1 MKVKF
6 QTSILLS
13 GSLFFV
19 KTDYALYTFQFVFQL
34 CNPGKGVLIALLGL
48 RKFLV
53 RLRKL
58 LIRLRKLLV
67 RLRKLLRSLL

>member
-6 QTSILLS
+6 QTSNLPS

-34 CNPGKGVLIALLGL
+34 CNPGKGVLIALLS
-48 RKFLV
+48 
-53 RLRKL
+53 
-58 LIRLRKLLV
+58 LRKLLV